1 MSEPII
7 FSPDESSIR
16 GELRVLKIS
25 VLLMIVYAAL
35 HYAAFFRLLGVPGL
49 PPILLLTYRIM
60 DMVIVVAFLVYCG
73 RWVKIRG
80 IDLLLLVFAIYP
92 FLIGLARGNISVTFG
107 NDTAIFF
114 SFIAKI
120 IIFRTILYRISAVV
134 DIDTIFQ
141 KSARKIVFWCALIAL
156 LSLCTAIVMLGRG
169 TNFYYQAP
177 AELTFAAA
185 LLLAQGKI
193 FAYLFFL
200 ALALAAGKR
209 MIMIGLL
216 VMAMIAAVANPKTRR
231 ATLRFSV
238 VALLLAPL
246 AIIFSGALFNTELI
260 FIDKI
265 LVTFRQLSRSMEMSD
280 NFFET
285 LMFLAP
291 DRYVEY
297 VSLKPYLTGWSL
309 WFGNGYGF
317 RYDLDVVFL
326 AEFGYADGAE
336 VTNAHFTPLA
346 ITAKF
351 GLVGLLIWVV
361 LIATVLTSRFNRRSY
376 VQYACRLAFLSMIVQ
391 SFFAFGFFINLFTP
405 FYIAMASVGVR
416 RAASPQ
422 DLPVIEKQ
430 QRGYT

>member
-1 MSEPII
+1 MSERVDPL
-7 FSPDESSIR
+7 PDESSIR

-25 VLLMIVYAAL
+25 VFFMIAYAAL
-35 HYAAFFRLLGVPGL
+35 HYVAFFRLLGVPGL
-49 PPILLLTYRIM
+49 PPLLLLTYRIM
-60 DMVIVVAFLVYCG
+60 DMVIVMAFLAYCG
-73 RWVKIRG
+73 SWVRIRG

-107 NDTAIFF
+107 NDIMIFF

-156 LSLCTAIVMLGRG
+156 LSLGTATVMLGRG
-169 TNFYYQAP
+169 VSFYYQAP

-209 MIMIGLL
+209 MVMVGLL
-216 VMAMIAAVANPKTRR
+216 VMAMIATVANPKAGR
-231 ATLRFSV
+231 AMLRFSV

-246 AIIFSGALFNTELI
+246 AIIFSGAVFNTELAI
-260 FIDKI
+260 IDKI
-265 LVTFRQLSRSMEMSD
+265 LGTFRLLSGSMEMSD

-291 DRYVEY
+291 DRYVEF
-297 VSLKPYLTGWSL
+297 VSLRPYLTGWSL

-317 RYDLDVVFL
+317 RYDLDVDFL

-351 GLVGLLIWVV
+351 GLVGLLIWLV

-376 VQYACRLAFLSMIVQ
+376 VQYACRLAFLSIIVQ

-416 RAASPQ
+416 RAASSQ
-422 DLPVIEKQ
+422 DLPVIAKQ